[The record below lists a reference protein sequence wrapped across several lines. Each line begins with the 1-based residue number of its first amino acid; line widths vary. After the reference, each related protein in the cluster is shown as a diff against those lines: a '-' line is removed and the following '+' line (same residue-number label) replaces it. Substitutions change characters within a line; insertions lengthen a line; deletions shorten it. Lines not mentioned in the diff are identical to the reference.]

1 MLIRKY
7 PQVFERLPELEVK
20 LGYKFSNI
28 EHLYESLT
36 HRSSLQEFE
45 SGDDLTS
52 LPWNERLE
60 FLGDSVL
67 GLSVSKKLMT
77 KKECFAE
84 GELSRIRSAV
94 VNEEALAVIAREIN
108 LGHYLILGKGARA
121 SGIKHLDSILA
132 DALEAIIG
140 AVFSDSGFDQADEV
154 VQRLMGDRL
163 AADVH
168 HLIQT
173 DFKTALQ
180 ELSQEKLK
188 NTPEYILVKESGLAH
203 KKKFDVSVRIDGVEY
218 GTGSGTSKKRASQ
231 EAARAAMENLL
242 QNNLRERT

>member
-1 MLIRKY
+1 M
-7 PQVFERLPELEVK
+7 
-20 LGYKFSNI
+20 
-28 EHLYESLT
+28 YESLT
-36 HRSSLQEFE
+36 HRSALQEFE
-45 SGDDLTS
+45 CADGLST

-84 GELSRIRSAV
+84 GELSRIRAAV
-94 VNEEALAVIAREIN
+94 VNEEALATIAREYE
-108 LGHYLILGKGARA
+108 LGQYLLLGKGARA
-121 SGIKHLDSILA
+121 SGIKNQDSILA
-132 DALEAIIG
+132 DALEAVIG
-140 AVFSDSGFDQADEV
+140 AVFQDGGFTVADEL
-154 VQRLMGDRL
+154 VQRIMGSRL
-163 AADVH
+163 VGDVK
-168 HLIQT
+168 HLVQT

-188 NTPEYILVKESGLAH
+188 NTPDYILVKESGLAH
-203 KKKFDVSVRIDGVEY
+203 KKKFQVSVQIDGIEY

-231 EAARAAMENLL
+231 EAARAAMDHLL